1 MHICRTGRL
10 YARGRVASAGRGD
23 ETSVAASAAGTGG
36 QAAGG
41 FRSRLNLDTQESEAS
56 QMSPEHRAKI
66 AAAMTGRTHSP
77 EARARMSAAQKGHGV
92 SPETRAR
99 IAAAL
104 KGRSGP

>member
-1 MHICRTGRL
+1 MT
-10 YARGRVASAGRGD
+10 SA
-23 ETSVAASAAGTGG
+23 AAIAAGTGG

-56 QMSPEHRAKI
+56 QMSPETRAKLSAAHKGRTDSPETRARKSAAQKGHEVSPEARAKI
-66 AAAMTGRTHSP
+66 AAAQRGRTH
-77 EARARMSAAQKGHGV
+77 

>member
-1 MHICRTGRL
+1 MT
-10 YARGRVASAGRGD
+10 SA
-23 ETSVAASAAGTGG
+23 AASAAGTGG

-66 AAAMTGRTHSP
+66 AAAMKGR
-77 EARARMSAAQKGHGV
+77 EV
-92 SPETRAR
+92 SPETRAKLS
-99 IAAAL
+99 AAR